1 MNLIA
6 VINVNIMVHLG
17 ATFLSKVVVLA
28 AAILAF
34 AIPTRD
40 SARNGFRSV
49 QERDTPRNRLGIY

>member
-6 VINVNIMVHLG
+6 VIDVNIMVHLR
-17 ATFLSKVVVLA
+17 ATFLSKVIVLA

-40 SARNGFRSV
+40 SARNGLRLV
-49 QERDTPRNRLGIY
+49 HERDTP